1 MRLIFCTLTIGFTLL
16 GQNKT
21 LGQIKT
27 KDMCM
32 PPPSAVAPSLPAQ
45 LLTGQGIVHFPI
57 TTSNPEAQKFFDQGV
72 AQMHSFWAREAERS
86 FLQAAAL
93 DPEAPMP
100 LWGVAMVAAGDYRPR
115 FQLDQNREAMGYQ
128 PISPEHRA
136 IKAAVKANELAA
148 VAGKATEIEKA
159 YIASI
164 LARRSVT
171 SKTPDQEY
179 LASLQTLVRN
189 YPSEIEGRTYLALQS
204 MGGFELPL
212 HTPRPG
218 TTEAVAMLRQL
229 MIDAPEHPGVHHYI
243 IHAFEGASF
252 NKDAWPSSKKYA
264 ELVTNIPHA
273 LHMPGHIYSQTGRL
287 EDALKSFSAAA
298 VNERY
303 WMSKDSLY
311 GNGHHGHNLHYLATV
326 AVYKGEYEKA
336 LDAARELLA
345 ISENPREAAALD
357 NFQTAYKQG
366 WFSMLRTL
374 VEAERWDDLLAG
386 QMLPEIKKPRQQ
398 AWRHWSLGLANAAKG
413 NSKAAKQELLAMS
426 TAIDEYST
434 RLKLAAPEELIVAR
448 KELEAHILI
457 ARGKLGKGLKA
468 MDTAA
473 KAQRALRY
481 TEPPY
486 YPRPISVTLGNL
498 SLKNGKVKEAEAAFK
513 MALEEVPAWTKAEQ
527 GLKLAQQQ
535 SGGSTTVTVGF

>member
-1 MRLIFCTLTIGFTLL
+1 MRLIFCTMTIGLTLW
-16 GQNKT
+16 GQ
-21 LGQIKT
+21 GKT

-45 LLTGQGIVHFPI
+45 ILTGQGIVHFPI

-72 AQMHSFWAREAERS
+72 AQMHSFWSREAERS

-115 FQLDQNREAMGYQ
+115 FQMDQYRDAMGYQ

-171 SKTPDQEY
+171 SKNPDQEY
-179 LASLQTLVRN
+179 LASLQTLVKTH
-189 YPSEIEGRTYLALQS
+189 PSEIEARTYLALQS
-204 MGGFELPL
+204 MGGYELPS

-218 TTEAVAMLRQL
+218 TNEAVALLRQL
-229 MIDAPEHPGVHHYI
+229 MIDAPEHPAVHHYV
-243 IHAFEGASF
+243 IHGFEGATF

-264 ELVTNIPHA
+264 ELVPNIPHA
-273 LHMPGHIYSQTGRL
+273 LHMPGHIYSQTGKL
-287 EDALKSFSAAA
+287 EEALKSFADAA

-326 AVYKGEYEKA
+326 AGYKGDYEKA
-336 LDAARELLA
+336 LEAARELLA
-345 ISENPREAAALD
+345 IPENPREAAAFD
-357 NFQTAYKQG
+357 NFQTSYKQG
-366 WFSMLRTL
+366 WFSVLRTL

-398 AWRHWSLGLANAAKG
+398 AWRHWSLGVANAAKG
-413 NSKAAKQELLAMS
+413 NSKAAKQELQAMN
-426 TAIDEYST
+426 AAVEEYTT

-448 KELEAHILI
+448 KELEAHILM
-457 ARGKLGKGLKA
+457 ARGKKGKGLKA
-468 MDTAA
+468 MDQAA
-473 KAQRALRY
+473 RAQRALRY
-481 TEPPY
+481 TEPPW

-498 SLKNGKVKEAEAAFK
+498 SLKNGKIKEAEAAFK
-513 MALEEVPAWTKAEQ
+513 IALEEIPAWTKAEH
-527 GLKLAQQQ
+527 GLKLAQ
-535 SGGSTTVTVGF
+535 SRTETSTTVAVGF